1 MKMNVNEFYEK
12 LGELVSEYFGFVTII
27 RPDDL
32 KADEKAVEAKEL
44 SKAQK
49 LKEEVK
55 KNSTS
60 AGVYNGTDEEAA
72 IFERVVAE
80 HPEIRLRNESETF
93 TRTKKGVL
101 CCENA
106 AMWMIH
112 KANDNGRLFGE
123 TLDVAIAA
131 HMHENANGL
140 CAPALLM
147 IFRILALH
155 PSARVHKKVKELLTE
170 ILKKNTVNAIT
181 VLAKATEKYTQRNV
195 NDQRVMY
202 LEDLISAEP
211 GIRNQFEVG

>member
-1 MKMNVNEFYEK
+1 MSNNEFYTR
-12 LGELVSEYFGFVTII
+12 LGALISEYIGFVTII
-27 RPDDL
+27 RPEDL
-32 KADEKAVEAKEL
+32 KADEKTAEAKEL

-49 LKEEVK
+49 LKEEAK
-55 KNSTS
+55 KSSTS
-60 AGVYNGTDEEAA
+60 PSVYNGTDEEAEIMA
-72 IFERVVAE
+72 RVVAA
-80 HPEIRLRNESETF
+80 HPEIRMRNENETF
-93 TRTKKGVL
+93 VRTKIGVL
-101 CCENA
+101 TCENA

-112 KANDNGRLFGE
+112 KANDNGKLFGE

-155 PSARVHKKVKELLTE
+155 PSARVHKKVKELLID
-170 ILKKNTVNAIT
+170 ILRKNTVNSIT

-202 LEDLISAEP
+202 LEELLAEFP
-211 GIRNQFEVG
+211 GIRNQMKN

>member
-12 LGELVSEYFGFVTII
+12 LGELVSEYLGFVTII

-32 KADEKAVEAKEL
+32 KADEKTAEAKEL

-55 KNSTS
+55 KVTS
-60 AGVYNGTDEEAA
+60 ATGNYNGTDEEAEIMA
-72 IFERVVAE
+72 RVVAE

-112 KANDNGRLFGE
+112 KADDNGKLFGE
-123 TLDVAIAA
+123 VLDVAINA

-140 CAPALLM
+140 CAPALLI

-155 PSARVHKKVKELLTE
+155 PSARVHKKVKELLID
-170 ILKKNTVNAIT
+170 ILRKNTVNSIT

-195 NDQRVMY
+195 HDQRVLY
-202 LEDLISAEP
+202 IEELLAAHP
-211 GIRNQFEVG
+211 GIKNQMR

>member
-1 MKMNVNEFYEK
+1 MKNNNVNEFYTK
-12 LGELVSEYFGFVTII
+12 LGELVSEYLGFVTII

-32 KADEKAVEAKEL
+32 KDDKKEEQQQ

-55 KNSTS
+55 KVTS
-60 AGVYNGTDEEAA
+60 ATGSYNGTDEEAEIMA
-72 IFERVVAE
+72 RVVAA
-80 HPEIRLRNESETF
+80 HPEIRMRNENETF
-93 TRTKKGVL
+93 VRTKIGVL
-101 CCENA
+101 TCENA

-112 KANDNGRLFGE
+112 KANDNGKLFGE

-155 PSARVHKKVKELLTE
+155 PSARVHKKVKELLIE
-170 ILKKNTVNAIT
+170 ILRKNTINSIT

-195 NDQRVMY
+195 HDQRVMY
-202 LEDLISAEP
+202 LEELLAEFP
-211 GIRNQFEVG
+211 GIRNQMKN